1 MNTISYD
8 ATGLTVTLTLPDDD
22 RAILNAII
30 ALQRDCAQYL
40 LDAAN
45 FDLGE
50 QRQNIPLTQ
59 YDYNGDHVD
68 YNPAAAEALAA
79 ITYELCGDGHF
90 DGDFPRPEILEAVSA
105 TPDDENKENGRKYYR
120 SIRSLL
126 AYLLSDDDFVQALD
140 TAGIATNIFSIDYTD
155 ELN

>member
-1 MNTISYD
+1 MPNTISYD
-8 ATGLTVTLTLPDDD
+8 ETGLTVTLTLPDDD

-40 LDAAN
+40 LEAAN
-45 FDLGE
+45 FDLAE
-50 QRQNIPLTQ
+50 QRQQLRLTQ

-68 YNPAAAEALAA
+68 YNTAAAEALAK

-90 DGDFPRPEILEAVSA
+90 DDDFLDAALIA
-105 TPDDENKENGRKYYR
+105 TGAQPDNENGDRRYYR

-126 AYLLSDDDFVQALD
+126 AILLSDADFVQALD
-140 TAGIATNIFSIDYTD
+140 TAGLGTDIFEIAYTD